1 MHIAKAP
8 VGMMKAVLF
17 LLFALSLR
25 QCTSVRISST
35 GKSIEPVST
44 FLQLNSGFRINEK
57 NGDPH
62 SGQISSEVDSAEE
75 HEVDRLA
82 NRMKNESQPSTETI
96 AVDGGSR
103 TGTTGGS
110 PKDTTGVSRIMLQSI
125 E

>member
-1 MHIAKAP
+1 MRIAKAP
-8 VGMMKAVLF
+8 AGMMKAILF
-17 LLFALSLR
+17 LLLALSLR

-35 GKSIEPVST
+35 GKSIEPFST
-44 FLQLNSGFRINEK
+44 FLQLNGVGFRINEK

-103 TGTTGGS
+103 TGATGGS
-110 PKDTTGVSRIMLQSI
+110 PKDATGAVG
-125 E
+125 